1 MQTSQKHHSAAGLHM
16 LYPQVYCS
24 PQFQMID
31 SNGFSDIPSKENF
44 FTLESSTASG
54 SLPSYDSPS
63 VSITSGRSPFSPQ
76 GSQSCI
82 SDLHPSPENVYGSPL
97 SGASSYVYDEAG
109 VRSKIR
115 ELEVSLLSGD
125 TKVEEF
131 SGFSPAAGKSWNW
144 DELLALTP
152 KLDLKEVL
160 VEGARAVAD
169 GDSATACGFIDV
181 LEQMVSVSGSPIQRL
196 GAYMA
201 EGLRARLEG
210 SGSNIYRAL
219 KCNEPTGRELMSYMG
234 VLYEICPYWKFAYT
248 AANAAILEATAGE
261 NRIHIIDFQIAQG
274 SQYMF
279 LIQEL
284 GKRPGGP
291 PLLRVT
297 GVDDSQSNYARG
309 GGLSLVGEKLSKMA
323 QSCGVP
329 FEFHDAIMSGCKVHR
344 EHLGVEP
351 GFAVV
356 VNFPYVLH
364 HMPDESV
371 SVENHRDRLLHLI
384 KSLSPKLVTLV
395 EQESNT
401 NTSPFLSRFV
411 ETLDYYTAMFE
422 SIDAARPRDDKQRI
436 SAEQHCVARDIVNM
450 IACEE
455 SERVERHEVL
465 GKWRVR
471 MMMAGFMSWPVSS
484 TAAFAASEMLKGYD
498 KNYKLGGSEGA
509 LYLFW
514 KRRAMATCSAWKPN
528 PNQIG

>member
-1 MQTSQKHHSAAGLHM
+1 
-16 LYPQVYCS
+16 
-24 PQFQMID
+24 
-31 SNGFSDIPSKENF
+31 
-44 FTLESSTASG
+44 
-54 SLPSYDSPS
+54 
-63 VSITSGRSPFSPQ
+63 
-76 GSQSCI
+76 
-82 SDLHPSPENVYGSPL
+82 
-97 SGASSYVYDEAG
+97 
-109 VRSKIR
+109 
-115 ELEVSLLSGD
+115 
-125 TKVEEF
+125 
-131 SGFSPAAGKSWNW
+131 
-144 DELLALTP
+144 
-152 KLDLKEVL
+152 
-160 VEGARAVAD
+160 
-169 GDSATACGFIDV
+169 
-181 LEQMVSVSGSPIQRL
+181 
-196 GAYMA
+196 MA
-201 EGLRARLEG
+201 EGLRARLQG
-210 SGSNIYRAL
+210 TGGNIYRAL

-234 VLYEICPYWKFAYT
+234 VLYEICPYWKFAYN
-248 AANAAILEATAGE
+248 AANAAIFEAVAGE
-261 NRIHIIDFQIAQG
+261 KRVHIIDFQIAQG

-279 LIQEL
+279 LINEL
-284 GKRPGGP
+284 AKRPGGP

-297 GVDDSQSNYARG
+297 GVDDSQSRYARG
-309 GGLSLVGEKLSKMA
+309 GGLSLIGEKLADMA
-323 QSCGVP
+323 QSRGVP

-384 KSLSPKLVTLV
+384 KSLGPKLVTLV

-455 SERVERHEVL
+455 AERVERHEVL

-471 MMMAGFMSWPVSS
+471 MMMAGFMGWPVSS
-484 TAAFAASEMLKGYD
+484 SAAFAASEMLKGYD
-498 KNYKLGGSEGA
+498 KNYKLGESEGA

-514 KRRAMATCSAWKPN
+514 KRRPMATCSAWKPN
-528 PNQIG
+528 PNQIV